1 MKVLKSKF
9 LFFLLSV
16 VFLGSVPESHVY
28 RYDVHHSGVYR
39 GDKIPGLDRLKWK
52 FKTNGTIYSSPAV
65 VNQTIYF
72 GSNDRNFYQAN
83 QNKFCHRDKRA
94 MNELP
99 FEHGI
104 SK

>member
-72 GSNDRNFYQAN
+72 GSNDGNFYAVDF
-83 QNKFCHRDKRA
+83 KIDRKRR
-94 MNELP
+94 
-99 FEHGI
+99 
-104 SK
+104 ST